1 MAYIPHTEEDV
12 RHMLGVIGAPSID
25 ALFDSVPAP
34 LRIHGALDLPKG
46 RSEAG
51 TAAVVRGALAANRLP
66 RLSFAGCGAYEHYI
80 PAAVRPL
87 VGRGEFLT
95 SYTPYQPEA
104 SQGSLQVFF
113 EFQSLICR
121 LTGLDVANA
130 SLYEAGSAL
139 AEAVIM
145 ASRVAP
151 RPKVLVAAGVHPLHR
166 RVLET
171 YVRYFGVELETMP
184 EKDGVTDVA
193 AVTVGDGHCAVV
205 VQHPNVFGRLEPV
218 AALAAKAKAAGAL
231 TVASVNPVSLGLLK
245 PPGEWGAD
253 IAVGDVQPVG
263 VPLQF
268 GGPYAGF
275 IACRK
280 DLVRKMPGRIVGQTV
295 DTNGR
300 RGFVLTLQAREQ
312 HIRREKATSNI
323 CTNQA
328 LIALQFTIAASLIG
342 GKGLRR
348 TAESCAA
355 LAHAAA
361 ARLTRIPG
369 VTFAAPGP
377 FFHEFVVRLPA
388 DAAAVG
394 RDMAAHDGIV
404 PGVPLS
410 RFWPGRTNDLLV
422 CVTEVKREADLEA
435 LAASLAGALARAA
448 AR

>member
-1 MAYIPHTEEDV
+1 
-12 RHMLGVIGAPSID
+12 MLGVIGAPSID
-25 ALFDSVPAP
+25 ALFDSVPPP
-34 LRIHGALDLPKG
+34 LRIHGKLDLPEG
-46 RSEAG
+46 RTEAG
-51 TAAVVRGALAANRLP
+51 TAAVVRSALGENRMP

-113 EFQSLICR
+113 EFQSIICR

-145 ASRVAP
+145 AHRVAT
-151 RPKVLVAAGVHPLHR
+151 RPKVLIAAGVHPLHR

-171 YVRYFGVELETMP
+171 YVKYLGITLETMP
-184 EKDGVTDVA
+184 ERDGATDA
-193 AVTVGDGHCAVV
+193 EAVTVGADHCAVV
-205 VQHPNVFGRLEPV
+205 VQHPNVYGRLEPV
-218 AALAAKAKAAGAL
+218 NLLAAKAKAAGAM
-231 TVASVNPVSLGLLK
+231 TVGSVNPVSLGLLK

-300 RGFVLTLQAREQ
+300 RGYVLTLQAREQ

-342 GKGLRR
+342 GRGLRR
-348 TAESCAA
+348 VAESCAA

-361 ARLTRIPG
+361 DRLSRVPG
-369 VTFAAPGP
+369 VALLNSGP
-377 FFHEFVVRLPA
+377 FFHEFIVRLPVS
-388 DAAAVG
+388 AAAVC
-394 RDMAAHDGIV
+394 RDMAEHDRIV
-404 PGVPLS
+404 PGVPMS
-410 RFWPGRTNDLLV
+410 RFDPGRDRDLLV
-422 CVTEVKREADLEA
+422 CVTETKREVDLDA
-435 LAASLAGALARAA
+435 LAASLTRALGRVKP
-448 AR
+448 

>member
-1 MAYIPHTEEDV
+1 MAYIPHTEDDV

-25 ALFDSVPAP
+25 ALFDSVPAA
-34 LRIHGALDLPKG
+34 LRIHGALDLPPG
-46 RSEAG
+46 TTEAG
-51 TAAVVRGALAANRLP
+51 TAAVVRTALGANKLP
-66 RLSFAGCGAYEHYI
+66 RLSFAGCGAYDHYI

-113 EFQSLICR
+113 EFQSIICR

-145 ASRVAP
+145 AHRVVP
-151 RPKVLVAAGVHPLHR
+151 RPKVLIAAGIHPFHR

-171 YVRYFGVELETMP
+171 YVKYLGLTLETMP
-184 EKDGVTDVA
+184 EKDGATDA
-193 AVTVGDGHCAVV
+193 DAVSVGADHCAVV
-205 VQHPNVFGRLEPV
+205 VQHPNVYGRLEPV
-218 AALAAKAKAAGAL
+218 SGLAAKAKAAGAM
-231 TVASVNPVSLGLLK
+231 TVGSVNPVSLGLLK

-253 IAVGDVQPVG
+253 IAVGDVQPIG

-328 LIALQFTIAASLIG
+328 LIALQFTIATALIG

-348 TAESCAA
+348 VAESCAA
-355 LAHAAA
+355 LAHAGAD
-361 ARLTRIPG
+361 RLGRVPG
-369 VTFAAPGP
+369 VTLPHPGP
-377 FFHEFVVRLPA
+377 FFHEFVVRLPVS
-388 DAAAVG
+388 AAAVG
-394 RDMAAHDGIV
+394 RDMAEHDRIV

-410 RFWPGRTNDLLV
+410 RLEAGRERDLLV
-422 CVTEVKREADLEA
+422 CVTETKGLADVDE
-435 LAASLAGALARAA
+435 LAASLARSLGRVKP
-448 AR
+448 